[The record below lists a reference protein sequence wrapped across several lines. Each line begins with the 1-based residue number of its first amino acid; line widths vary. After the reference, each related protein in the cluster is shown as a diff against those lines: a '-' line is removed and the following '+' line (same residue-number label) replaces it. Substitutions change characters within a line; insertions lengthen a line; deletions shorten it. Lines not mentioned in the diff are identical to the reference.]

1 MSYLSIFILALAL
14 SIDAC
19 VVSFSYG
26 LKYDKNRFK
35 NAFLL
40 SFFTGFF
47 QGLMPVIGYF
57 LTNFVREYVA
67 PYSNLIAFLI
77 FSYLGFKFITEA
89 NLPKNNEQKKLC
101 IDIKC
106 LLLIGIAT
114 SIDAFSAGIT
124 LSLYGNL
131 ILKPA
136 ILIAFI
142 TYINAN
148 IGFFAGGRFK
158 HLPAK
163 NLEVTAGVLLLLLGL
178 KAVLHF

>member
-1 MSYLSIFILALAL
+1 MSCISIFILALAL

-26 LKYDKNRFK
+26 LKLDKKRLK
-35 NAFLL
+35 NALLL
-40 SFFTGFF
+40 SSFTGIF

-57 LTNFVREYVA
+57 LTNFVRTYIQ
-67 PYSNLIAFLI
+67 PYSSLIVFLI
-77 FSYLGFKFITEA
+77 FSYLGVKFIVEA
-89 NLPKNNEQKKLC
+89 YQPKQKKHRDIC
-101 IDIKC
+101 INIQC

-136 ILIAFI
+136 LLIALVTFI
-142 TYINAN
+142 NSN
-148 IGFFAGGRFK
+148 IGFYAGGK
-158 HLPAK
+158 LTHLPTK
-163 NLEVTAGVLLLLLGL
+163 LLEVGAGVLLLILGIR
-178 KAVLHF
+178 AVIC